1 MSATTIG
8 FKAILL
14 AEIRAA
20 GDDRARQ
27 TTDAIL
33 AQVFDTIWSMYSDAG
48 LRNPRLQYLYAKR
61 QVIEFWKSG
70 TWRDVDF
77 TDDVEEALG
86 QMSKNL
92 DLMAKGL
99 GTDIDVLEKAL
110 NQAFGPVVGQMT
122 TTTPLAGLVGN
133 PDPNAPQY
141 RGDPRFPG
149 YTRVR

>member
-1 MSATTIG
+1 MSATVEG

-20 GDDRARQ
+20 GDQKARQ

-33 AQVFDTIWSMYSDAG
+33 ATVFDTIWGMYSDAG

-61 QVIEFWKSG
+61 QVIEFWRSG
-70 TWRDVDF
+70 SWRDVDY

-99 GTDIDVLEKAL
+99 DGMIEVLEKAL
-110 NQAFGPVVGQMT
+110 SQALGPVVGQMT
-122 TTTPLAGLVGN
+122 TTTPLQGLTGN

-141 RGDPRFPG
+141 RGDPRYPG
-149 YTRVR
+149 YTRIR